1 MKINKK
7 KLEAISE
14 ALDYMELLEMDDEYI
29 NSCFYK
35 TSMKIAAKMRR
46 ALRLKGMTQTELSRI
61 MGMDPAVISRYLA
74 GKANMELKT
83 MVKIEEALGINII
96 DRVIA
101 PKIVKDM
108 DSPTQS
114 YKQQEVVVDVH
125 YYFPPHIE
133 KISKPYVDKDKMNA
147 VYKSMVINQHESAL
161 IECDVLNSLA

>member
-7 KLEAISE
+7 KLEVIAE
-14 ALDYMELLEMDDEYI
+14 ALDYMEFLEMDDEYI

-101 PKIVKDM
+101 PKIVKGKDI
-108 DSPTQS
+108 STQP
-114 YKQQEVVVDVH
+114 YKQSVIVLNLAHPVSH
-125 YYFPPHIE
+125 HIE
-133 KISKPYVDKDKMNA
+133 KPEVRFVGVDKMDFQ
-147 VYKSMVINQHESAL
+147 YKSMAINQNESAP
-161 IECDVLNSLA
+161 ICSECV

>member
-7 KLEAISE
+7 KLEDIAE

-46 ALRLKGMTQTELSRI
+46 ALRLKGMTQTELSRV
-61 MGMDPAVISRYLA
+61 MGMDPAVISRYLT

-83 MVKIEEALGINII
+83 IVKIEEALGINII
-96 DRVIA
+96 DREIA
-101 PKIVKDM
+101 PRIVKE
-108 DSPTQS
+108 DSTTQS
-114 YKQQEVVVDVH
+114 YKQLKVVVDVH

-133 KISKPYVDKDKMNA
+133 KPSKPYVDKDKMNA
-147 VYKSMVINQHESAL
+147 VYKSMVINQHESTL